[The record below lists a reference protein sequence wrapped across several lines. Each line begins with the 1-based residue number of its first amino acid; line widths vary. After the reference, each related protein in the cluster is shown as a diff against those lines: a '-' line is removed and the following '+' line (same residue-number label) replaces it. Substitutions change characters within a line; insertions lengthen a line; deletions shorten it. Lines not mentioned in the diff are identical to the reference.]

1 MVYDVS
7 QAAAIYQQN
16 ANRVE
21 NATKVVSSVSDPAQI
36 STDREQIKSN
46 FLETIRNYARGVV
59 DENENAERVAT
70 DAITGEANLT
80 EVITAVASAE
90 ASLQTL
96 VTVRDR
102 VISAYQEI
110 MRMPI

>member
-1 MVYDVS
+1 MIVNAS
-7 QAAAIYQQN
+7 QAAAIYQSNLQK
-16 ANRVE
+16 AD
-21 NATKVVSSVSDPAQI
+21 NATKMVRSSDVSDPIGQ
-36 STDREQIKSN
+36 DREQIKSD
-46 FLETIRNYARGVV
+46 FLNTIRNYASGVIQSNK
-59 DENENAERVAT
+59 EAERITT

-96 VTVRDR
+96 VTVRDK

-110 MRMPI
+110 LRMPI